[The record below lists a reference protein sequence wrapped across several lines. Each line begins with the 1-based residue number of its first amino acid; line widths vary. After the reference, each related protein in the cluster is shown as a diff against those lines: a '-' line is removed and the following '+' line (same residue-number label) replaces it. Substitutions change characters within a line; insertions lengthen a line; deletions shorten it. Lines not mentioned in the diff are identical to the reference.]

1 MLSDY
6 LDDSKTLGS
15 EFRDIITMTMMA
27 NTYFTTYLDVTSF
40 HLCWIPVLLCF
51 AYMASL

>member
-15 EFRDIITMTMMA
+15 EFCAIITMTIMA
-27 NTYFTTYLDVTSF
+27 NTYFITYLDVTSF
-40 HLCWIPVLLCF
+40 HLRWVPVLLCF